1 MYCRTILSHR
11 HLTTLA
17 AILFGL
23 IATPAIARDSN
34 SLMDI
39 STDGR
44 LLAYP
49 DQDGGIQVGDVSTG
63 EIVAQLKGHPKA
75 AERVSFSPDGTRL
88 CLLYTSPS
96 PRDS

>member
-11 HLTTLA
+11 HLPPVA

-39 STDGR
+39 STDGH
-44 LLAYP
+44 LLA
-49 DQDGGIQVGDVSTG
+49 
-63 EIVAQLKGHPKA
+63 L
-75 AERVSFSPDGTRL
+75 
-88 CLLYTSPS
+88 TS
-96 PRDS
+96 